1 MHTLRLPMQEY
12 RCAGRGCRKP
22 NLSATLARY
31 SCGMFRPPVLAAI
44 ALVVAPVHANAPH
57 VIERSGFELSDLAM
71 FVVAAGGVWFAR
83 AAMRRRKRNS
93 ED

>member
-1 MHTLRLPMQEY
+1 
-12 RCAGRGCRKP
+12 
-22 NLSATLARY
+22 
-31 SCGMFRPPVLAAI
+31 MFRPPVLVAI
-44 ALVVAPVHANAPH
+44 ALVVAPVHASAPH

-83 AAMRRRKRNS
+83 AAMRRRKRKS